1 MNTRAISLTCTK
13 TCSNPTNPADP
24 AYRVI
29 AREDAH
35 VHIKMLVSRQ
45 ASRGADCRSI
55 PLGEN
60 HPIPPRFLIRTAWP
74 NALAGRNEIAAPA
87 TISTRP
93 RQRAA
98 RYYALTRFAKSVKVH
113 KTIRCVHEGRKE
125 ATVWYAS
132 LGPPRRIRRYSSSYK
147 VRVLEYGSFHP
158 TKSKAKAKVQRCK
171 AIIPGGHICL
181 PIIF

>member
-13 TCSNPTNPADP
+13 TCSNPTNPTDP

-125 ATVWYAS
+125 ATVRYAS
-132 LGPPRRIRRYSSSYK
+132 LAPLVGFVDTARVTRYAYLSTALFTPR
-147 VRVLEYGSFHP
+147 
-158 TKSKAKAKVQRCK
+158 KARQRQRCK
-171 AIIPGGHICL
+171 GAKQ
-181 PIIF
+181 